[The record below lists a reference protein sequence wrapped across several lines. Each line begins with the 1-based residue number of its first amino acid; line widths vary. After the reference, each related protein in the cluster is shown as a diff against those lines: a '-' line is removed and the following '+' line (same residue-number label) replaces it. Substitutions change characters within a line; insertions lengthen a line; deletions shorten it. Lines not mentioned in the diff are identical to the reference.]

1 MGGWRHPPGNT
12 GWAHAGFLEMVVL
25 LVFWFLAGTSNLPVV
40 FHVKHQTSPHQKLNV
55 VPVCSGEVLGNVWW
69 EQGGGLGGVGGRLE
83 LKGRR
88 RSFPLE
94 SLTYLKNERLNL
106 TVLITTK
113 TQAPPLECKLF
124 ADRDQVM
131 FSTR

>member
-40 FHVKHQTSPHQKLNV
+40 FNVKHQTSPHQKLNV

-69 EQGGGLGGVGGRLE
+69 EQGGGLGGG
-83 LKGRR
+83 
-88 RSFPLE
+88 
-94 SLTYLKNERLNL
+94 
-106 TVLITTK
+106 
-113 TQAPPLECKLF
+113 
-124 ADRDQVM
+124 
-131 FSTR
+131 

>member
-1 MGGWRHPPGNT
+1 MGAGWG
-12 GWAHAGFLEMVVL
+12 AG
-25 LVFWFLAGTSNLPVV
+25 
-40 FHVKHQTSPHQKLNV
+40 
-55 VPVCSGEVLGNVWW
+55 
-69 EQGGGLGGVGGRLE
+69 GGVGGRLE

-94 SLTYLKNERLNL
+94 SLTHLKNERLNL